1 SLAPFAAFEATYDH
15 KEGANGFNSL
25 KGWEIGA
32 DYAWAKNIVS
42 TLKYFNGKDTLRTT
56 DDKVTGVWSRVDFL
70 F

>member
-1 SLAPFAAFEATYDH
+1 M
-15 KEGANGFNSL
+15 

-42 TLKYFNGKDTLRTT
+42 TFKFFTGKDTDKTVVQ
-56 DDKVTGVWSRVDFL
+56 DKVTGVWSRVDFL